1 MSNHYVRETTAGK
14 AIAAYVV
21 LSPETGEEV
30 ATVNL
35 HFTSSRVLVN
45 VWQRE
50 FAAIKSA
57 EFAEKNRSAEP
68 VKHPDEVAAFPF
80 RPVVKAPKGRA
91 YASADF
97 WFQASRAGGYGYD
110 KRTAALSGMIIDGIP
125 LTDHCSR
132 YGAPIGP
139 DHGRFP
145 TGYEPPKGFRLS
157 NYIRVDRDPERPH
170 GRFESSDLP
179 DGWTGYAD
187 CYREPGLGVLE
198 ALGYRVIQA
207 I

>member
-1 MSNHYVRETTAGK
+1 MANHYVRETK
-14 AIAAYVV
+14 AAREISAFVI
-21 LSPETGEEV
+21 LSPTGDEV

-35 HFTSSRVLVN
+35 HHTQSRTIAN
-45 VWQRE
+45 VWQSDD
-50 FAAIKSA
+50 AAKRSA

-80 RPVVKAPKGRA
+80 QPTVKAPKGRA
-91 YASADF
+91 YAAEDF
-97 WFQASRAGGYGYD
+97 RFQVSRAGGYGYD
-110 KRTAALSGMIIDGIP
+110 KRTAALAGMIIDGIP

-132 YGAPIGP
+132 FGAPIGP

-145 TGYEPPKGFRLS
+145 QGYEAPKGFRLS
-157 NYIRVDRDPERPH
+157 NWFRIDRTDPDRP
-170 GRFESSDLP
+170 GRFDRSPLP